1 MTFGAKDLLRLKAMK
16 AIYRL
21 AWSSWKAHPAFTAN
35 LLGFRL
41 ELETCR
47 TTHLILASHPLSNHG
62 LVEKQA
68 VCNRRCFDS
77 GVAVIQGWLCAS
89 AVHRSP
95 LCFLTQ

>member
-1 MTFGAKDLLRLKAMK
+1 
-16 AIYRL
+16 
-21 AWSSWKAHPAFTAN
+21 
-35 LLGFRL
+35 
-41 ELETCR
+41 
-47 TTHLILASHPLSNHG
+47 LSNHG